1 MIALDQQT
9 PIRKRFV
16 RFLALVLIVGVEA
29 TWLAVIVAGAV
40 WLLFLR

>member
-1 MIALDQQT
+1 MATINSEDRLS
-9 PIRKRFV
+9 KR
-16 RFLALVLIVGVEA
+16 LARMLTLILIVGVEA